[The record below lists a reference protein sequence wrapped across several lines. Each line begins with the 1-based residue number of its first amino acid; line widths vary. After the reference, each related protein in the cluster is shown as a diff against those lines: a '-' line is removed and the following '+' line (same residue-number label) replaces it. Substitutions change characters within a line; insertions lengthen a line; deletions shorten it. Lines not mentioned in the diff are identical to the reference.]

1 MLGNRDTRIRFIKE
15 YRNKFKKLYK
25 VIRQRKIKAEKEKF
39 IKSFIE
45 NLNNIKSNKSKD
57 MVFLFS
63 GTTFVQEKRGNR
75 PIRLTNAWTAMG
87 IPVIFSYYRWNIY
100 EDIPKNTQENLYQ
113 LPIDYTLEIMDK
125 LIEYDFGDKNKVFIV
140 SFPYP
145 ELVRYIS
152 KLQLN
157 GWKVIYDV
165 RDNWEEFHKVGMA
178 KWYNESSEKFFVA
191 NSDVVCAVAKPLVD
205 KMQQYTENKKILL
218 SPNALD
224 EKFLNYCKGDKQR
237 KENNTI
243 KIGYVGHLSSGWFDW
258 ESLIKIAKT
267 RSNWIFEIIGHFEP
281 KGMILPNNVV
291 LLGSKTHDEIKDYA
305 QHWNVAIIPFK
316 ISKLSD
322 CVDPI
327 KVYEYLAMGLPV
339 VSFRMPQIHDYP
351 YVFIANNSDEF
362 ILKIEE
368 AISTDVDYDKV
379 LSFLH
384 RNTWRIRAKEIIN
397 YTNEIRTYSHFI

>member
-1 MLGNRDTRIRFIKE
+1 MI
-15 YRNKFKKLYK
+15 
-25 VIRQRKIKAEKEKF
+25 
-39 IKSFIE
+39 
-45 NLNNIKSNKSKD
+45 
-57 MVFLFS
+57 FLFS

-75 PIRLTNAWTAMG
+75 PIRLTNAWVAMG
-87 IPVIFSYYRWNIY
+87 IPVIFSYFRWNIY
-100 EDIPKNTQENLYQ
+100 DDIPQNNKENLYQ
-113 LPIDYTLEIMDK
+113 LPIDYTMEIMDK
-125 LIEYDFGDKNKVFIV
+125 LIEYDFGDKNKIFIV

-191 NSDVVCAVAKPLVD
+191 NCDVVCAVAKPLVD
-205 KMQQYTENKKILL
+205 KMQAYTQNKKILL

-224 EKFLNYCKGDKQR
+224 EKFLNYYKGENRR
-237 KENNTI
+237 KENNDI

-258 ESLIKIAKT
+258 ESLIKIAKANI
-267 RSNWIFEIIGHFEP
+267 NWTFEIIGHFEP
-281 KGMILPNNVV
+281 KGMRFPQNIV
-291 LLGSKTHDEIKDYA
+291 LLGSKTHDQIKDYA
-305 QHWNVAIIPFK
+305 KKWDVAIIPFK
-316 ISKLSD
+316 ISELSD

-339 VSFRMPQIHDYP
+339 VSFRMPQIHEYP

-362 ILKIEE
+362 IGKIKE
-368 AISTDVDYDKV
+368 AISIEVDYEKV
-379 LSFLH
+379 LSFLKK
-384 RNTWRIRAKEIIN
+384 NTWNIRAQEIIN
-397 YTNEIRTYSHFI
+397 YTKEIRTYSDII